1 MTRGRLAL
9 LLSLLAA
16 ALFGLAA
23 GWALGVRL
31 EDSIEQRAHRAI
43 ERMRETFRSLTR

>member
-1 MTRGRLAL
+1 MSRGRLAL

-31 EDSIEQRAHRAI
+31 EDPIEQRAHRAV
-43 ERMRETFRSLTR
+43 ERVRETFRSFTR